1 MQTNNVLYGKIR
13 KKAQMKIQQMALMLL
28 AVTLFFV
35 IVGLVV
41 LTFVFSGTRDSA
53 QNQQEQNAI
62 TLAMKIA
69 NSAELSCGRAFGTGK
84 INCIDADKVMV
95 LKEQAN
101 KYSDFFGVSNIGI
114 YTIFPITNQQIECNL
129 GNYPNCN
136 YIRLFDKELTG
147 FGQAKNFVTLCR
159 KENLGGDVYDKC
171 ELAMLVI
178 EEKVVGK

>member
-1 MQTNNVLYGKIR
+1 MMQTNNALYGKN
-13 KKAQMKIQQMALMLL
+13 AQMKIQQMALMLL

-84 INCIDADKVMV
+84 INCIDEDKVMV
-95 LKEQAN
+95 LKEQAG
-101 KYSDFFGVSNIGI
+101 KYSDFWGVSNIGI
-114 YTIFPITNQQIECNL
+114 YTIFPSTKQEECNL
-129 GNYPNCN
+129 GNYPDCN
-136 YIRLFDKELTG
+136 YIKLFDKELTG